1 MAHDLFDFLFGGT
14 DTTALDAQTLSN
26 QRAQELIRE
35 QANLARADVLGI
47 FPAAQ
52 QAQQQGFQAAAN
64 LFGES
69 IPEQARLFSL
79 GNVEAQRAQT
89 QGLAGFRES
98 ILGLPQDFSQ
108 DFLQQGI
115 QQFTPSFG
123 FTGRDISIPTA
134 PSIDSLGLNRG
145 GLPEIPSFF
154 TGIPRGGEAGFA
166 GGEGLEDP
174 VLTTPQTEQGIA
186 EIGPLINQLL
196 SQTELPL
203 LDRANTV
210 FDEADRLGL
219 SVQQLAENS
228 NLTVEEILI
237 GLEQTGRT
245 LPGAPFRP
253 PSNVDPVP
261 TFRGTQNQSPEFLA
275 SQRISGGGF

>member
-1 MAHDLFDFLFGGT
+1 MGVFDFLFGGT
-14 DTTALDAQTLSN
+14 DTSALDAQTLSN

-89 QGLAGFRES
+89 QGLAGFREAL
-98 ILGLPQDFSQ
+98 LGLPQDFSQ

-123 FTGRDISIPTA
+123 FGAQGIPIPTA

-154 TGIPRGGEAGFA
+154 TGIPRGEEAGFA
-166 GGEGLEDP
+166 GREGLEDP
-174 VLTTPQTEQGIA
+174 VLTPQQTQQGIA
-186 EIGPLINQLL
+186 EIGPLVTQLL

-203 LDRANTV
+203 LDRANVV

-228 NLTVEEILI
+228 TLTVEEILS
-237 GLEQTGRT
+237 GLQQVGRT

-253 PSNVDPVP
+253 PTNADPVP
-261 TFRGTQNQSPEFLA
+261 TFQGT
-275 SQRISGGGF
+275 GFIEPIARTF